1 MLASRCPQRPTLGRR
16 DSDLAD
22 RIELQQEMR
31 EDDPNYREE
40 EEDDPVGFGSRKFT
54 KKHLDDD
61 DDDEDGAQLWQ
72 PMGQARG
79 LNTLLLSAAHVFCLH
94 EARRPRRLCAV

>member
-1 MLASRCPQRPTLGRR
+1 MGRR

-61 DDDEDGAQLWQ
+61 DEDGAQLWQ
-72 PMGQARG
+72 PMGQAG
-79 LNTLLLSAAHVFCLH
+79 AAIPPPLRR
-94 EARRPRRLCAV
+94 ARARVPRVRSPPWAAAVTRVCVAG